1 MFNPSREEVRQF
13 FVGAWSKRRLQQPVE
28 PLEQVAIEWI
38 QEHPEYHPVLEH
50 PDAIH
55 LDFPVEQ
62 GQSNPFLHLSM
73 HLSLSEQMS
82 IDQPP
87 GIRSALTALAARKGS
102 LHEAMHLAMEALG
115 EMLWESQRS
124 GLAPDPQRY
133 IDQLLRWSAGDRI
146 GP

>member
-13 FVGAWSKRRLQQPVE
+13 FVSAWAKARAGQ
-28 PLEQVAIEWI
+28 PLEALELMASDWI
-38 QEHPEYHPVLEH
+38 REHPEYHSVLEH
-50 PDAIH
+50 PEACS

-87 GIRSALTALAARKGS
+87 GVRAALEALASRRGG

-115 EMLWESQRS
+115 EMLWESQRN
-124 GLAPDPQRY
+124 GAAPDAMRYVEQLQRWAR
-133 IDQLLRWSAGDRI
+133 DGR
-146 GP
+146 

>member
-1 MFNPSREEVRQF
+1 MFNPSRDEVRQF
-13 FVGAWSKRRLQQPVE
+13 FVDAWSKARAALPLE
-28 PLEQVAIEWI
+28 PLERVAADWI
-38 QEHPEYHPVLEH
+38 REHPEYHPVLEH
-50 PDAIH
+50 PEALA

-62 GQSNPFLHLSM
+62 GKSNPFLHLSM

-87 GIRSALTALAARKGS
+87 GVQEALAALAAQRGS

-124 GLAPDPQRY
+124 GLAPDAQRY
-133 IDQLLRWSAGDRI
+133 VEQLRRWASPSL
-146 GP
+146 GPR